1 MMMSIR
7 IKLIMFEIYFCSS
20 MTTTSG
26 HAFQAAG
33 PGPGPGPENSG
44 PGPEVRVWGP
54 QKEVGP
60 DLDRTLDSLLPT
72 HISIITDLF
81 WPPAWAVDKEISNLS
96 LSQHFKLTV
105 QLLPTTQILP
115 LHQLHQ
121 LLPPPIFP
129 SPYLQIP
136 LTKIVSPCHLHIL
149 CLLSQIW
156 PPSNIMMVIRHPP
169 SSFRA
174 PFLPQPYLLSL
185 SNTSIPTLINAK
197 SINAKSTMQTK

>member
-1 MMMSIR
+1 MMMSIW

-72 HISIITDLF
+72 HISIMTDLF
-81 WPPAWAVDKEISNLS
+81 WPPA
-96 LSQHFKLTV
+96 
-105 QLLPTTQILP
+105 
-115 LHQLHQ
+115 
-121 LLPPPIFP
+121 
-129 SPYLQIP
+129 
-136 LTKIVSPCHLHIL
+136 
-149 CLLSQIW
+149 
-156 PPSNIMMVIRHPP
+156 
-169 SSFRA
+169 
-174 PFLPQPYLLSL
+174 
-185 SNTSIPTLINAK
+185 
-197 SINAKSTMQTK
+197 